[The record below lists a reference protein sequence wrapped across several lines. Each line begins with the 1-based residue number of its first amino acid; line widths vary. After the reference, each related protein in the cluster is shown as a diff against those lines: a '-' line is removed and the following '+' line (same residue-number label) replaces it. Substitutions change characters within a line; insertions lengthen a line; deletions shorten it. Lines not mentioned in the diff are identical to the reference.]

1 MHPQNAIQSYPIK
14 ILDKNDIWK
23 NIASQISDFSEDDY
37 QRLPLILEQN
47 IPTIQS
53 HIQSGSLS
61 YETLT
66 QWYLY
71 RIVKYEN
78 DKDKMLNAI
87 VAINP
92 EAVNE
97 ARERENKSNQDHPI
111 YGIPILVK
119 TIQTWRVCLPRREH
133 IC

>member
-1 MHPQNAIQSYPIK
+1 VI
-14 ILDKNDIWK
+14 
-23 NIASQISDFSEDDY
+23 FRG
-37 QRLPLILEQN
+37 RLSKAKAFN
-47 IPTIQS
+47 FRTKHPTIQS
-53 HIQSGSLS
+53 HIQSSLS

-97 ARERENKSNQDHPI
+97 ARER
-111 YGIPILVK
+111 
-119 TIQTWRVCLPRREH
+119 
-133 IC
+133 

>member
-23 NIASQISDFSEDDY
+23 NIASQISDFEDDY
-37 QRLPLILEQN
+37 QRLKPLILEQN

-97 ARERENKSNQDHPI
+97 ARER
-111 YGIPILVK
+111 
-119 TIQTWRVCLPRREH
+119 
-133 IC
+133 

>member
-1 MHPQNAIQSYPIK
+1 VIFGLS
-14 ILDKNDIWK
+14 
-23 NIASQISDFSEDDY
+23 
-37 QRLPLILEQN
+37 RLKAFN
-47 IPTIQS
+47 FRTKHPTIQS

-61 YETLT
+61 YADTDAVVLI
-66 QWYLY
+66 

-97 ARERENKSNQDHPI
+97 ARER
-111 YGIPILVK
+111 
-119 TIQTWRVCLPRREH
+119 
-133 IC
+133 

>member
-1 MHPQNAIQSYPIK
+1 MTFG
-14 ILDKNDIWK
+14 K
-23 NIASQISDFSEDDY
+23 NIANQISNFRG
-37 QRLPLILEQN
+37 RLSKAKTFNLRKTSLPFN
-47 IPTIQS
+47 PY
-53 HIQSGSLS
+53 IQSGVS

-78 DKDKMLNAI
+78 DKDKINTI

-97 ARERENKSNQDHPI
+97 RERDKTNLI
-111 YGIPILVK
+111 K
-119 TIQTWRVCLPRREH
+119 TIQFTAFQYL
-133 IC
+133 

>member
-1 MHPQNAIQSYPIK
+1 VI
-14 ILDKNDIWK
+14 
-23 NIASQISDFSEDDY
+23 FEG
-37 QRLPLILEQN
+37 RLSKAKAFN
-47 IPTIQS
+47 FRTKHPTIQS

-78 DKDKMLNAI
+78 DKMLNAI

-97 ARERENKSNQDHPI
+97 ARER
-111 YGIPILVK
+111 
-119 TIQTWRVCLPRREH
+119 
-133 IC
+133 

>member
-1 MHPQNAIQSYPIK
+1 VIFRGRLSKAKAFNFRTKHPYHS
-14 ILDKNDIWK
+14 
-23 NIASQISDFSEDDY
+23 
-37 QRLPLILEQN
+37 
-47 IPTIQS
+47 IPYS
-53 HIQSGSLS
+53 SLS

-97 ARERENKSNQDHPI
+97 ARER
-111 YGIPILVK
+111 
-119 TIQTWRVCLPRREH
+119 
-133 IC
+133 

>member
-1 MHPQNAIQSYPIK
+1 VI
-14 ILDKNDIWK
+14 
-23 NIASQISDFSEDDY
+23 FGG
-37 QRLPLILEQN
+37 RLSKAKAFN
-47 IPTIQS
+47 FRTKHPTIQS

-66 QWYLY
+66 QCLY

-97 ARERENKSNQDHPI
+97 ARER
-111 YGIPILVK
+111 
-119 TIQTWRVCLPRREH
+119 
-133 IC
+133 

>member
-1 MHPQNAIQSYPIK
+1 M
-14 ILDKNDIWK
+14 
-23 NIASQISDFSEDDY
+23 
-37 QRLPLILEQN
+37 
-47 IPTIQS
+47 
-53 HIQSGSLS
+53 
-61 YETLT
+61 TLT

-97 ARERENKSNQDHPI
+97 ARER
-111 YGIPILVK
+111 
-119 TIQTWRVCLPRREH
+119 
-133 IC
+133 

>member
-1 MHPQNAIQSYPIK
+1 MK
-14 ILDKNDIWK
+14 
-23 NIASQISDFSEDDY
+23 
-37 QRLPLILEQN
+37 
-47 IPTIQS
+47 
-53 HIQSGSLS
+53 
-61 YETLT
+61 LT

-97 ARERENKSNQDHPI
+97 ARERDKTNLI
-111 YGIPILVK
+111 K
-119 TIQTWRVCLPRREH
+119 TIQFTAFQYL
-133 IC
+133 

>member
-1 MHPQNAIQSYPIK
+1 MHPQKMQYKVIQSK

-37 QRLPLILEQN
+37 QRLKPLILEQN

-97 ARERENKSNQDHPI
+97 ARERKTNLI
-111 YGIPILVK
+111 K
-119 TIQTWRVCLPRREH
+119 TIQFTAFQYL
-133 IC
+133 

>member
-1 MHPQNAIQSYPIK
+1 VIFGGRLSKAKAFNFRTKHPIQSIFN
-14 ILDKNDIWK
+14 L
-23 NIASQISDFSEDDY
+23 
-37 QRLPLILEQN
+37 
-47 IPTIQS
+47 
-53 HIQSGSLS
+53 SLS

-97 ARERENKSNQDHPI
+97 ARER
-111 YGIPILVK
+111 
-119 TIQTWRVCLPRREH
+119 
-133 IC
+133 

>member
-1 MHPQNAIQSYPIK
+1 LEKYSK
-14 ILDKNDIWK
+14 SDK
-23 NIASQISDFSEDDY
+23 FEDDY
-37 QRLPLILEQN
+37 QAKAFNFRTKH
-47 IPTIQS
+47 PTIQS

-97 ARERENKSNQDHPI
+97 AREIKQI
-111 YGIPILVK
+111 
-119 TIQTWRVCLPRREH
+119 
-133 IC
+133 